1 MDQEEEARQQ
11 AEQDRLRESAAQDA
25 IAQQDKA
32 SMDTIRQWY
41 HDAGIW
47 RPVSEGEV
55 RSHMRGSQINIGKTQ
70 FYQAAKAETDAYSD
84 ADRAAADAA
93 KKAANA
99 PPVTTPPSATTQT
112 GTGYNL
118 DKLKAAWLGAAGRYA
133 PTAEGLAK
141 FVADNSGP
149 GASLKA

>member
-1 MDQEEEARQQ
+1 MDPEEEARQQ
-11 AEQDRLRESAAQDA
+11 AEQDRLREGAAQGV
-25 IAQQDKA
+25 IAAQDKA

-70 FYQAAKAETDAYSD
+70 FYTAAKAETDAYSD

-93 KKAANA
+93 KEAANA
-99 PPVTTPPSATTQT
+99 PTATTPPA
-112 GTGYNL
+112 L
-118 DKLKAAWLGAAGRYA
+118 DLPVLA
-133 PTAEGLAK
+133 PPQITPIA
-141 FVADNSGP
+141 P
-149 GASLKA
+149 